1 MARRRSRQEWKQ
13 IVLEWQR
20 SGLKRAAFAR
30 RHGLKLKTFEF
41 WCWALKAEM
50 AAPAAAE
57 LKLLPVHAAAGSA
70 GHVVEHVGDDRRA
83 VVDLSRGGLRV
94 EFSLDA
100 DPRSVAELVAALR
113 GTAC

>member
-30 RHGLKLKTFEF
+30 RYGVNSKTFEF
-41 WCWALKAEM
+41 WCWALKEDL
-50 AAPAAAE
+50 AAPSAG
-57 LKLLPVHAAAGSA
+57 LQLLPVHASSVTAGSA
-70 GHVVEHVGDDRRA
+70 DKTGDGRRA
-83 VVDLSRGGLRV
+83 VVDLSGGGIRI

-100 DPRSVAELVAALR
+100 NPRTVAEWVAALR
-113 GTAC
+113 GTGC

>member
-30 RHGLKLKTFEF
+30 RHGVNPKTFEF
-41 WCWALKAEM
+41 WCWALKQELAETSVG
-50 AAPAAAE
+50 
-57 LKLLPVHAAAGSA
+57 LKLLPVHASTASTGR
-70 GHVVEHVGDDRRA
+70 VEKTGDGRWA
-83 VVDLSRGGLRV
+83 VVDLSDGGFRV

-100 DPRSVAELVAALR
+100 DPRSVAELIAALR
-113 GTAC
+113 GTGC